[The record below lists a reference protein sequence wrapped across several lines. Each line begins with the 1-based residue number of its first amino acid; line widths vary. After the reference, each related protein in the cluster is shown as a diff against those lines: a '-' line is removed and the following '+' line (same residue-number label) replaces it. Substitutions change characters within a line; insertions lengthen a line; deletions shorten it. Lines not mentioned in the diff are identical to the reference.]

1 MDLHTFQENWSVIC
15 RKFPL
20 VCFINHD
27 SSDIDSLKQA
37 LISHCSQ
44 FNHVIVL
51 SQNTSSDDLTEFC
64 KEERIINLTCLKT
77 HEIPGNSLEE
87 KIINTARGQMLI
99 VSSKLSRLERNMR
112 WEIYDRVKEMKS
124 PLTDVIYLDNNSDY
138 CDPKN
143 SSLTVNLRLS

>member
-1 MDLHTFQENWSVIC
+1 MDLHAFQENWPTIC

-20 VCFINHD
+20 VCIINHD
-27 SSDIDSLKQA
+27 SSDVESLKQV

-44 FNHVIVL
+44 FNHVIALTKNV
-51 SQNTSSDDLTEFC
+51 SRDDLTEFC

-77 HEIPGNSLEE
+77 HEIPGSSLEE
-87 KIINTARGQMLI
+87 KIINVSRGQMLI
-99 VSSKLSRLERNMR
+99 VLSKLPRLERNMR

-124 PLTDVIYLDNNSDY
+124 PLTDVVYLDSNSKY

-143 SSLTVNLRLS
+143 SSLTVKMRLS